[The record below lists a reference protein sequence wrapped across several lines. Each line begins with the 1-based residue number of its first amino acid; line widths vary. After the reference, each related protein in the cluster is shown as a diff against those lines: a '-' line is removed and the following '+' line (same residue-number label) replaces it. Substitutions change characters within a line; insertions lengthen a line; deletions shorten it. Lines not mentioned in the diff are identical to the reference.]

1 MRALSIAIH
10 LLLALGVLSLLVRQ
24 LGVRAQEVSDIRGLA
39 AQEHLDTERMERE
52 AQLHQELL
60 TAIRAKDPYVVEL
73 LARDRYSYNRA
84 GEFSPPPL
92 TRSDK
97 R

>member
-1 MRALSIAIH
+1 MRALSIVLH
-10 LLLALGVLSLLVRQ
+10 LLIALGVLFLLVRQ
-24 LGVRAQEVSDIRGLA
+24 LGGRAQEVSDIRGLA
-39 AQEHLDTERMERE
+39 MQEHLDTVRMEHE

-60 TAIRAKDPYVVEL
+60 AGIRAKDPYVVEL
-73 LARDRYSYNRA
+73 LARDKYSYSRP

-92 TRSDK
+92 QRADK